1 MIALV
6 LAAVLAQADAG
17 AGPQGVAQLYTGCKA
32 DVPLAIVVD
41 GGVLVPDERIS
52 LINCRQAA
60 CEAYAAPKLLEDSG
74 PPHPGTVLALV
85 GGGVALATVAVIVG
99 YLIPHPAPK

>member
-1 MIALV
+1 MIALI

-17 AGPQGVAQLYTGCKA
+17 VPAPKGVDQLYTGCKS
-32 DVPLAIVVD
+32 DVPLAVMTDAGFLI
-41 GGVLVPDERIS
+41 PDERVA

-74 PPHPGTVLALV
+74 PAHPGTVLLLT
-85 GGGVALATVAVIVG
+85 GGGVVLVTIAVIVG
-99 YLIPHPAPK
+99 YFIPHPTK